1 MFKIWS
7 RFASNITARNAFF
20 GFLALFME
28 VARRAI
34 HIIGFY
40 NFNLIQNIIAMNIR
54 SFLLTLPQLTFQ
66 VFLHWII
73 VEEQLWIIV
82 KEQ

>member
-1 MFKIWS
+1 MH
-7 RFASNITARNAFF
+7 FF

-40 NFNLIQNIIAMNIR
+40 NFNLIQNIICIEFTKLFVNKD
-54 SFLLTLPQLTFQ
+54 SVHFPSLSSLDYY
-66 VFLHWII
+66 
-73 VEEQLWIIV
+73 
-82 KEQ
+82 